1 MTIEEFKQKI
11 LEITKSHQKL
21 DTHYGII
28 YAMLDPLT
36 NQEQS
41 TLPSE
46 IVQARKIFD
55 QILESVSEQQYQ
67 FILDKL
73 DKNFYHHNGNLLFG
87 PFVKFV
93 LETSKKQID
102 GVDTFLDS
110 SNLKQLRSIYRKFK
124 GDDSDFIE
132 EDSQF
137 SHSKDS
143 KDLEVNLTDSLQ
155 SSESP
160 SNSKDL
166 KNSESINENTADMHS
181 KTSETISYT
190 KDSKN
195 LEMSLTDDQQSSES
209 PSNSKNLKN
218 SETINVPEYEIK
230 KELSP
235 EAIANAE
242 KLRRSGLQLFDT
254 LIDDIMNT
262 PLDPAIQKIMDAK
275 DDLPINNIRE
285 RETPTTDKTTAKVKK
300 DKDKKTNWTIFGIIA
315 LSGVAGLALAHFL
328 HSRNAASP
336 TSHLIQANIGSTGKI
351 PIMPIQ
357 QIVKST
363 ENSTTVNGHQKILPQ
378 YDDLDSLASAVMDIL
393 EDKDIP
399 TTPRKPSR
407 DKYADIP
414 SAKELFGSSSY

>member
-1 MTIEEFKQKI
+1 MTIEECKQKI
-11 LEITKSHQKL
+11 LEITKSHQKI

-28 YAMLDPLT
+28 YALLDPLT

-46 IVQARKIFD
+46 IVQARKIFN
-55 QILESVSEQQYQ
+55 QILESVPEQQYQ
-67 FILDKL
+67 FILDEL
-73 DKNFYHHNGNLLFG
+73 DKNFYHHNGNLLLA

-124 GDDSDFIE
+124 GE
-132 EDSQF
+132 EDSRSEDSKNLESTNENTNNTQLKT
-137 SHSKDS
+137 SETISNTKDS
-143 KDLEVNLTDSLQ
+143 
-155 SSESP
+155 
-160 SNSKDL
+160 
-166 KNSESINENTADMHS
+166 KNSESIDENTEDMHS
-181 KTSETISYT
+181 KTSETISNT

-195 LEMSLTDDQQSSES
+195 LTGDQQSSE
-209 PSNSKNLKN
+209 
-218 SETINVPEYEIK
+218 TIEYE

-242 KLRRSGLQLFDT
+242 KLRRRGLQLFSN
-254 LIDDIMNT
+254 LIDDMMNT
-262 PLDPAIQKIMDAK
+262 PLDPAIQKIMDTK

-285 RETPTTDKTTAKVKK
+285 TPTTETKSVSVQLKK
-300 DKDKKTNWTIFGIIA
+300 KDKKTNWTIFGMIA

-328 HSRNAASP
+328 HSRNASP
-336 TSHLIQANIGSTGKI
+336 SHLIQANVGSTPSEKI
-351 PIMPIQ
+351 PI

-363 ENSTTVNGHQKILPQ
+363 STEEKVNGHQKILTQ
-378 YDDLDSLASAVMDIL
+378 YEDLDSLASAVMNIL
-393 EDKDIP
+393 EDKSDI

-414 SAKELFGSSSY
+414 SAKELFGKGE

>member
-1 MTIEEFKQKI
+1 MTIEECKQKI
-11 LEITKSHQKL
+11 LEITKSHQKI

-28 YAMLDPLT
+28 YALLDPLT

-46 IVQARKIFD
+46 IVQARKIFN
-55 QILESVSEQQYQ
+55 QILESVPEQQYQ
-67 FILDKL
+67 FILDEL
-73 DKNFYHHNGNLLFG
+73 DKNFYHHNGNLLLA

-124 GDDSDFIE
+124 GE
-132 EDSQF
+132 EDSR
-137 SHSKDS
+137 SEDSKNSENINEKTEDMHSKMSETISNTKDS
-143 KDLEVNLTDSLQ
+143 
-155 SSESP
+155 
-160 SNSKDL
+160 
-166 KNSESINENTADMHS
+166 KNSESIDENTEDMHS
-181 KTSETISYT
+181 KMSETISNT

-195 LEMSLTDDQQSSES
+195 LTGDQQSSE
-209 PSNSKNLKN
+209 
-218 SETINVPEYEIK
+218 TIEYE

-242 KLRRSGLQLFDT
+242 KLRRRGLQLFSN
-254 LIDDIMNT
+254 LIDDMMNT

-285 RETPTTDKTTAKVKK
+285 TPTTETKSVSVQLKK
-300 DKDKKTNWTIFGIIA
+300 KDKKTNWTIFGMIA

-328 HSRNAASP
+328 HSRNASP
-336 TSHLIQANIGSTGKI
+336 SHLIQANVGSTPSEKI
-351 PIMPIQ
+351 PI

-363 ENSTTVNGHQKILPQ
+363 STEEKVNGHQKILTQ
-378 YDDLDSLASAVMDIL
+378 YEDLDSLASAVMNIL
-393 EDKDIP
+393 EDKSDI

-414 SAKELFGSSSY
+414 SAKELFGKGE

>member
-1 MTIEEFKQKI
+1 MTIEECKQKI
-11 LEITKSHQKL
+11 LEITKSHQKI

-28 YAMLDPLT
+28 YALLDPLT

-46 IVQARKIFD
+46 IVQARKIFN
-55 QILESVSEQQYQ
+55 QILESVPEQQYQ
-67 FILDKL
+67 FILDEL
-73 DKNFYHHNGNLLFG
+73 DKNFYHHNGNLLLA

-124 GDDSDFIE
+124 GE
-132 EDSQF
+132 EDSRSEDSKNLESTNENTNNTQLKT
-137 SHSKDS
+137 SETISNTKDS
-143 KDLEVNLTDSLQ
+143 
-155 SSESP
+155 
-160 SNSKDL
+160 
-166 KNSESINENTADMHS
+166 KNSESIDENTEDMHS
-181 KTSETISYT
+181 KTSETISNTKDSKNSESIDENTEDMHSKTSETISNT

-195 LEMSLTDDQQSSES
+195 LTGDQQSSE
-209 PSNSKNLKN
+209 
-218 SETINVPEYEIK
+218 TIEYE

-242 KLRRSGLQLFDT
+242 KLRRRGLQLFSN
-254 LIDDIMNT
+254 LIDDMMNT
-262 PLDPAIQKIMDAK
+262 PLDPAIQKIMDTK

-285 RETPTTDKTTAKVKK
+285 TPTTETKSVSVQLKK
-300 DKDKKTNWTIFGIIA
+300 KDKKTNWTIFGMIA

-328 HSRNAASP
+328 HSRNASP
-336 TSHLIQANIGSTGKI
+336 SHLIQANVGSTPSEKI
-351 PIMPIQ
+351 PI

-363 ENSTTVNGHQKILPQ
+363 STEEKVNGHQKILTQ
-378 YDDLDSLASAVMDIL
+378 YEDLDSLASAVMNIL
-393 EDKDIP
+393 EDKSDI

-414 SAKELFGSSSY
+414 SAKELFGKGE

>member
-11 LEITKSHQKL
+11 LEITKSHQKI

-28 YAMLDPLT
+28 YALLDPLT

-46 IVQARKIFD
+46 IVQARKIFN
-55 QILESVSEQQYQ
+55 QILESVPEQQYQ
-67 FILDKL
+67 FILDEL
-73 DKNFYHHNGNLLFG
+73 DKNFYHHNGNLLLA

-124 GDDSDFIE
+124 GE
-132 EDSQF
+132 EDSRSEDSKNLESTNENTNNTQLKT
-137 SHSKDS
+137 SETISNTKDS
-143 KDLEVNLTDSLQ
+143 
-155 SSESP
+155 
-160 SNSKDL
+160 
-166 KNSESINENTADMHS
+166 KNSESIDENTEDMHS
-181 KTSETISYT
+181 KTSETISNT

-195 LEMSLTDDQQSSES
+195 LTGDQQSSE
-209 PSNSKNLKN
+209 
-218 SETINVPEYEIK
+218 TIEYE

-242 KLRRSGLQLFDT
+242 KLRRRGLQLFSN
-254 LIDDIMNT
+254 LIDDMMNT
-262 PLDPAIQKIMDAK
+262 PLDPAIQKIMDTK

-285 RETPTTDKTTAKVKK
+285 TPTTETKSVSVQLKK
-300 DKDKKTNWTIFGIIA
+300 KDKKTNWTIFGMIA

-328 HSRNAASP
+328 HSRNASP
-336 TSHLIQANIGSTGKI
+336 SHLIQANVGSTPSEKI
-351 PIMPIQ
+351 PI

-363 ENSTTVNGHQKILPQ
+363 STEEKVNGHQKILTQ
-378 YDDLDSLASAVMDIL
+378 YDDLDSLASAVMNIL
-393 EDKDIP
+393 EDKSDI

-414 SAKELFGSSSY
+414 SAKELFGKGEQ

>member
-1 MTIEEFKQKI
+1 MTIEECKQKI
-11 LEITKSHQKL
+11 LEITKSHQKI

-28 YAMLDPLT
+28 YALLDPLT

-46 IVQARKIFD
+46 IVQARKIFN
-55 QILESVSEQQYQ
+55 QILESVPEQQYQ
-67 FILDKL
+67 FILDEL
-73 DKNFYHHNGNLLFG
+73 DKNFYHHNGNLLLA

-124 GDDSDFIE
+124 GE
-132 EDSQF
+132 EDSR
-137 SHSKDS
+137 SEDS
-143 KDLEVNLTDSLQ
+143 KNLEST
-155 SSESP
+155 
-160 SNSKDL
+160 
-166 KNSESINENTADMHS
+166 NENTNNTQL
-181 KTSETISYT
+181 KTSETISNTKDSKNSESIDENTEDMHSKMSETISNT

-195 LEMSLTDDQQSSES
+195 LTGDQQSSE
-209 PSNSKNLKN
+209 
-218 SETINVPEYEIK
+218 TIEYE

-242 KLRRSGLQLFDT
+242 KLRRRGLQLFSN
-254 LIDDIMNT
+254 LIDDMMNT
-262 PLDPAIQKIMDAK
+262 PLDPAIQKIMDTK

-285 RETPTTDKTTAKVKK
+285 TPTTETKSVSVQLKK
-300 DKDKKTNWTIFGIIA
+300 KDKKTNWTIFGMIA

-328 HSRNAASP
+328 HSRNASP
-336 TSHLIQANIGSTGKI
+336 SHLIQANVGSTPSEKI
-351 PIMPIQ
+351 PI

-363 ENSTTVNGHQKILPQ
+363 STEEKVNGHQKILTQ
-378 YDDLDSLASAVMDIL
+378 YEDLDSLASAVMNIL
-393 EDKDIP
+393 EDKSDI

-414 SAKELFGSSSY
+414 SAKELFGKGE

>member
-166 KNSESINENTADMHS
+166 KNS
-181 KTSETISYT
+181 
-190 KDSKN
+190 
-195 LEMSLTDDQQSSES
+195 EMSLTDDQQSSES

-363 ENSTTVNGHQKILPQ
+363 ENSTTINGHQKILPQ